1 MKTHFILTLLAIP
14 CAAFAAES
22 TNYSITPA
30 SQASGGRSTSTNYT
44 LDLSMEGGAATAS
57 TSYQV
62 RSGFAGAIQDAV
74 GLEISAAGLSVDEGS
89 SRQLESHLQMDDDSL
104 TAVAANE
111 VSWSVLSGPLAGIDS
126 SGLAS
131 AGLVYQDS
139 AAVAQGSYAGVTGT
153 VGLTVLDT
161 IPDNFGS
168 YAADGLADGWQVQ
181 YFGQDNPLAA
191 PLLDPDGDGQ
201 NNAFEFTAGLIPT
214 NPLSRFLLS
223 IASVSGQPGQ
233 KAVTFGPMVAGR
245 NYVVK
250 TSLALSSASWTTLLG
265 GSVSDHGS
273 QRTVT
278 DTAASEQK
286 KFYRVEIVKP

>member
-1 MKTHFILTLLAIP
+1 MKTHLALILLALP

-44 LDLSMEGGAATAS
+44 LDVSMDAGGATTS

-74 GLEISAAGLSVDEGS
+74 GLEISSAALTVDEGS

-104 TAVAANE
+104 TAIAAND
-111 VSWSVLSGPLAGIDS
+111 VSWSVLSGPLTSINS
-126 SGLAS
+126 SGLAT

-139 AAVAQGSYAGVTGT
+139 PAVAEGSYAGFTGSL
-153 VGLTVLDT
+153 GLTVQDT

-168 YAADGLADGWQVQ
+168 YASDGLADDWQVQ

-191 PLLDPDGDGQ
+191 PMLDPDGDGQ
-201 NNAFEFTAGLIPT
+201 NNAFEFTAGLIPN
-214 NPLSRFLLS
+214 NPISRLLIS
-223 IASVSGQPGQ
+223 IAPVPGHPGQ
-233 KAVTFGPMVAGR
+233 KHVIFEPIVADR

-250 TSLALSSASWTTLLG
+250 TSPDLLSSSWTTLLG
-265 GSVSDHGS
+265 GSVSDNGS

-278 DTAASEQK
+278 DTDASESK

>member
-1 MKTHFILTLLAIP
+1 MKTLLTPILWFIP
-14 CAAFAAES
+14 CVVFASES

-44 LDLSMEGGAATAS
+44 LDSSFEAGVATAS

-62 RSGFAGAIQDAV
+62 RAGFAGAIHDAV
-74 GLEISAAGLSVDEGS
+74 GLEISSVALTVDEGS
-89 SRQLESHLQMDDDSL
+89 SRQLESHIRMEDDSL

-111 VSWSVLSGPLAGIDS
+111 VSWSVLSGPLTGINS
-126 SGLAS
+126 GGLAT
-131 AGLVYQDS
+131 AGPVYQNT
-139 AAVAQGSYAGVTGT
+139 AATGQGSYAGLTGT
-153 VGLTVLDT
+153 LELTVLDT

-168 YAADGLADGWQVQ
+168 YAADGLGDDWQVQ
-181 YFGQDNPLAA
+181 YFGLDNPLAA

-201 NNAFEFTAGLIPT
+201 NNAFEFIAGLIPT

-223 IASVSGQPGQ
+223 IAPVPGQPGQ
-233 KAVTFGPMVAGR
+233 KNLIFGPMVSGR
-245 NYVVK
+245 SYVVK
-250 TSLALSSASWTTLLG
+250 TSPNLSPSSWNTLTG
-265 GSVSDHGS
+265 GNVNDNAD

-278 DTAASEQK
+278 DTNASESK